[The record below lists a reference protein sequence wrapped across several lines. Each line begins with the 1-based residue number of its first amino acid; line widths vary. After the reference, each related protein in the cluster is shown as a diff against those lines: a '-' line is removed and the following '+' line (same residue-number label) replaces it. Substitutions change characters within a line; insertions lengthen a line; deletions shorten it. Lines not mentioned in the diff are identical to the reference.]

1 MFASAGLSKKNGI
14 ALFSR
19 ASNPILAKNKKLPAR
34 LATPPNPASDRRPH
48 ACTCGARTSSKRF
61 TAAVRSPGI
70 DSIAKAR
77 YCAVSRAQL
86 APCPRDGQHE
96 CAASPTN
103 ATDPS
108 AFASREQCV
117 VTPPRRGLCAKICA
131 TASGG
136 TGAPLKASGNLS
148 SKSARTSSSSATAS
162 QVHVPRWA
170 PPWAPPWA
178 PAWAPPGRMITPDSV
193 PAGSGG
199 ASMLTKP
206 RGQVFPH
213 LADSSRLASASE
225 LPSDARAGSLT
236 VLNIISSAFCVT
248 RTSPPLASMDRTAL
262 LTPSAATSR
271 SYGAD
276 TASSSSERSPSDG
289 RASDGASDGAKTATR
304 RAKSTSR
311 TPYPRVNS
319 MRPGCLVAAVDA
331 MASDRASLFTATV
344 PLNCLDTAGAA
355 PGRWRTFPT
364 IRTTR
369 SSGNVTPA
377 PASAFMPLGEST
389 TL

>member
-1 MFASAGLSKKNGI
+1 M
-14 ALFSR
+14 
-19 ASNPILAKNKKLPAR
+19 
-34 LATPPNPASDRRPH
+34 
-48 ACTCGARTSSKRF
+48 
-61 TAAVRSPGI
+61 
-70 DSIAKAR
+70 
-77 YCAVSRAQL
+77 
-86 APCPRDGQHE
+86 
-96 CAASPTN
+96 
-103 ATDPS
+103 
-108 AFASREQCV
+108 
-117 VTPPRRGLCAKICA
+117 
-131 TASGG
+131 G
-136 TGAPLKASGNLS
+136 TRVG
-148 SKSARTSSSSATAS
+148 T
-162 QVHVPRWA
+162 
-170 PPWAPPWA
+170 
-178 PAWAPPGRMITPDSV
+178 PGRMITPDSV

-206 RGQVFPH
+206 RGQVWKH
-213 LADSSRLASASE
+213 LAASSASDPP
-225 LPSDARAGSLT
+225 PSDDGAGSLT

-276 TASSSSERSPSDG
+276 TASSSAERSP
-289 RASDGASDGAKTATR
+289 SDGASDGAKMATR

-319 MRPGCLVAAVDA
+319 MRPGCFVAAVDA

-355 PGRWRTFPT
+355 PGRCRTFPT

>member
-1 MFASAGLSKKNGI
+1 M
-14 ALFSR
+14 
-19 ASNPILAKNKKLPAR
+19 
-34 LATPPNPASDRRPH
+34 
-48 ACTCGARTSSKRF
+48 
-61 TAAVRSPGI
+61 
-70 DSIAKAR
+70 
-77 YCAVSRAQL
+77 
-86 APCPRDGQHE
+86 
-96 CAASPTN
+96 
-103 ATDPS
+103 
-108 AFASREQCV
+108 
-117 VTPPRRGLCAKICA
+117 
-131 TASGG
+131 
-136 TGAPLKASGNLS
+136 
-148 SKSARTSSSSATAS
+148 
-162 QVHVPRWA
+162 
-170 PPWAPPWA
+170 
-178 PAWAPPGRMITPDSV
+178 
-193 PAGSGG
+193 
-199 ASMLTKP
+199 
-206 RGQVFPH
+206 
-213 LADSSRLASASE
+213 
-225 LPSDARAGSLT
+225 
-236 VLNIISSAFCVT
+236 NIISSAFCVT
-248 RTSPPLASMDRTAL
+248 RTSPASVSMDRTAL